1 MPYIY
6 KITNNINGK
15 IYIGKTNFTIEKRW
29 KEHCNDFKKETL
41 QKRPLYFAMKKYG
54 IENFSVEE
62 VEYLDTPLEAE
73 EREKYWIEYYG
84 SFKYG
89 YNATRGGDGKTYADY
104 DLIYSLWNEG
114 KNNKE
119 IQEITKYDYLT
130 ISIALSN
137 YNISSEE
144 KQRRGR
150 INIQKPVAKLDK
162 NTLQIIKVYSS
173 IEEAYRD
180 LQKQTSG
187 HIAEVC
193 KGKRKSAY
201 GYGWKYLK
209 I

>member
-6 KITNNINGK
+6 KITNNLNGK

-29 KEHCNDFKKETL
+29 KEHCNDYQKETL
-41 QKRPLYFAMKKYG
+41 QKRPLYSAMKKYG
-54 IENFSVEE
+54 IENFSIEE
-62 VEYLDTPLEAE
+62 VEQLESPQQAE

-173 IEEAYRD
+173 VEEAYRD

-201 GYGWKYLK
+201 GYSWKYLK